1 MFDAIKEFFKKMGGA
16 KEPSHL
22 KVDRSGEGIDE
33 ALLTA
38 VVAVLIE
45 MSSVDQHVDKGE
57 SDQMMSLL
65 DKHFDLP
72 HELTIKYVERA
83 IAERGNS
90 KNIDEFINRINES
103 YNDVQ
108 KELLLALV
116 WRIVLA
122 DEKVEDKERK
132 LVVQMRYRFK
142 LSEEAATRAQDKAR
156 LKQV

>member
-1 MFDAIKEFFKKMGGA
+1 MLNAIKEFFKKIGGA
-16 KEPSHL
+16 KEPSEL
-22 KVDRSGEGIDE
+22 KINRLGEGIDE
-33 ALLTA
+33 SLMTA
-38 VVAVLIE
+38 VVAILIE

-57 SDQMMSLL
+57 SDQLMSLL
-65 DKHFDLP
+65 DRHFGLP
-72 HELTIKYVERA
+72 NELTIQYVERA
-83 IAERGNS
+83 IVERSNL
-90 KNIDEFINRINES
+90 KNIDEFVNRINEA

-122 DEKVEDKERK
+122 DDKVEDKERK

-142 LSEEAATRAQDKAR
+142 LSEEAATRAQERAR

>member
-1 MFDAIKEFFKKMGGA
+1 MLDAIKALFKKMSRA

-22 KVDRSGEGIDE
+22 QVNRLGEGIDE
-33 ALLTA
+33 SLLTA

-57 SDQMMSLL
+57 SDQLMSLL
-65 DKHFDLP
+65 DKHFGLP
-72 HELTIKYVERA
+72 YELTIQYVERA
-83 IAERGNS
+83 IAERGDAKS
-90 KNIDEFINRINES
+90 IDEFINRINES

-108 KELLLALV
+108 KEFLLALV

-122 DEKVEDKERK
+122 DDKIEDKERK

-142 LSEEAATRAQDKAR
+142 LSEEAGTRAHEMAR
-156 LKQV
+156 SKQV